1 MRGYYTA
8 SGYYGLI
15 DGKYTLF
22 ASETDYYESA
32 DSNTDA
38 D

>member
-8 SGYYGLI
+8 SGYYGLVN
-15 DGKYTLF
+15 GKYTLF

-32 DSNTDA
+32 DPDGETD
-38 D
+38 